1 MADVSTDLSS
11 LDQELAKNRQE
22 FESFLTKI
30 LTLSTSHHNV
40 GLVVEDSR
48 APYPCENHPYTHSLE
63 TAPLDSP

>member
-30 LTLSTSHHNV
+30 LTLSTSHHA
-40 GLVVEDSR
+40 LDPVVEDNR
-48 APYPCENHPYTHSLE
+48 APYSF
-63 TAPLDSP
+63 